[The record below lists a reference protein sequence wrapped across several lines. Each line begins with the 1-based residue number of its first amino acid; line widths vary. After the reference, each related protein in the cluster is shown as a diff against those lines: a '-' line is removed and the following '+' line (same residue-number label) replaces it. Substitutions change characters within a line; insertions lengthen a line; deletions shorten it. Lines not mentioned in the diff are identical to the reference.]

1 MSNKWME
8 THLGKSWKTTL
19 IGYVAAAFTAIYP
32 LMDQDVDFSNR
43 LSVKRYIIKLVIAIG
58 IALMGKYS
66 ADSAQVKEVHNDVQ
80 RLKNE

>member
-1 MSNKWME
+1 MNKWME

-19 IGYVAAAFTAIYP
+19 VSYVMAVMLAVQPF
-32 LMDQDVDFSNR
+32 LDQEVDFTNKHKTV
-43 LSVKRYIIKLVIAIG
+43 LFIVKIVFAG
-58 IALMGKYS
+58 SIALFGKIA